1 MKLVTNIVL
10 ILAAGAAAF
19 FSFNL
24 SDKFQK
30 EQAVRLEKKA
40 DEAKTTT
47 EADATEKNLKNERSA
62 LADATRQRDE
72 IDQAV
77 AALKSNE
84 ASLKRDIA
92 GVDSNLATQQSELA
106 ELDKALVEV
115 QTMLKDLGG
124 NITID
129 NLGDEIVKIEESA
142 KTKKAR
148 SEELLTLIEGAQKK
162 IASSKSESE
171 RLSARATES
180 SVRISRN
187 AMEAVVTAVNQDWG
201 FLVIGAGSNS
211 GFTPQTALLVKRD
224 GKLIGRVR
232 PTAIEATQTIADI
245 DLESLAPGV
254 RIQPGDRVMLATP
267 AAN

>member
-1 MKLVTNIVL
+1 MKLVANIVL

-24 SDKFQK
+24 SNKFQK
-30 EQAVRLEKKA
+30 EQTVRLETKA
-40 DEAKTTT
+40 DDIKTGT
-47 EADATEKNLKNERSA
+47 EADATEKNLKNERVA
-62 LADATRQRDE
+62 LQESTRQRDE
-72 IDQAV
+72 IDQAI
-77 AALKSNE
+77 AALKSAE

-92 GVDSNLATQQSELA
+92 GVDSALATQQSELA
-106 ELDKALVEV
+106 ELDKVLVEV
-115 QTMLKDLGG
+115 QNLLKDLGN
-124 NITID
+124 NINMD
-129 NLGDEIVKIEESA
+129 NLGDEIVKIGDSA
-142 KTKKAR
+142 KAKKAR

-162 IASSKSESE
+162 IASSKSEAE
-171 RLSARATES
+171 RLSSKAVES

-187 AMEAVVTAVNQDWG
+187 SMEAVVTAVNQDWG

-245 DLESLAPGV
+245 DLDSMAPGV

>member
-1 MKLVTNIVL
+1 MKLVANIVL

-19 FSFNL
+19 FSLNL
-24 SDKFQK
+24 SGKFQK
-30 EQAVRLEKKA
+30 EQTLRIEKKN
-40 DEAKTTT
+40 EEIKTAT
-47 EADATEKNLKNERSA
+47 EADATEKNLKTERSA
-62 LADATRQRDE
+62 LTEATRQRDE
-72 IDQAV
+72 VEQAI
-77 AALKSNE
+77 AALKSAE

-92 GVDSNLATQQSELA
+92 GVDGTLATQQAEFA
-106 ELDKALVEV
+106 ELEKAIVEV
-115 QTMLKDLGG
+115 QNLLKDLGT
-124 NITID
+124 NINMD

-162 IASSKSESE
+162 IAASKGESE
-171 RLSARATES
+171 RLSTKAVES

-211 GFTPQTALLVKRD
+211 GFTPQTSLLVKRD

-245 DLESLAPGV
+245 DLDSLAPGV